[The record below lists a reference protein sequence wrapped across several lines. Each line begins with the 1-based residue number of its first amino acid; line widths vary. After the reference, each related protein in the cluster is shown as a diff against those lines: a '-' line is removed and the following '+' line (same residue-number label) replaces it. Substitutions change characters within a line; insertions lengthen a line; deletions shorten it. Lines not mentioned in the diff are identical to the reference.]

1 MASLTPLQGALP
13 LDLSDDARLAFTPN
27 TNLEVLT
34 RLLDNM
40 DADFGNMDTLS
51 WKVEY
56 LQVGRDDDT
65 VGLDVRIMN
74 GATVLAAADA
84 GGTWVVVDADVTN
97 TTDVTAGPTAFV
109 YVNTAASKTEWDG
122 ASVELRQN
130 WSKSKGGDGVHIEV
144 DFAEFTGTY
153 TVVAASQTVVV
164 GIAAETDSSL
174 PVAPVKPI
182 VQTVGVVV
190 ETDTASTITPYKPIV
205 QAVGVAA
212 ELDTALSITPVKPIT
227 ILVGLAAELN
237 SALSF
242 TAVKP
247 IVQAVGIV
255 EETDTAPAITPAIS
269 GGQTV
274 IISLA
279 VEVNTALVVAAV
291 KPIIQIVGISSET
304 DAALAIEPVKPI
316 VIPVGIATETSTALT
331 VTVTIV
337 RTVVVGIAV
346 EVDTAFTITPALPA
360 FIPIGIATSLDT
372 ALPITPFVLNPI
384 VVLLGIAIEVN
395 IALAV
400 IALLEEEE
408 TTTEQRGYR
417 RSYSSETGKRS
428 YTTSA
433 SHSDRYVANISRD
446 YKI

>member
-1 MASLTPLQGALP
+1 MASLTPLQGASP
-13 LDLSDDARLAFTPN
+13 LDLSDDARLAFTNN

-34 RLLDNM
+34 RLLDNV
-40 DADFGNMDTLS
+40 DTDFDNMETLL

-97 TTDVTAGPTAFV
+97 TSDITAGPTAFV
-109 YVNTAASKTEWDG
+109 YVNTSASKADWDG

-153 TVVAASQTVVV
+153 TVAAATQTVVV
-164 GIAAETDSSL
+164 GIAAETDSSF

-182 VQTVGVVV
+182 FQTVGLVSETDTAPTVAPVKPITVTVGLTV
-190 ETDTASTITPYKPIV
+190 ETDTALLITPSLAGTQTVIIGLVSESDTTPAVTPVKPIF
-205 QAVGVAA
+205 QTVGVAA
-212 ELDTALSITPVKPIT
+212 ESDTVLSVTPVKPIT
-227 ILVGLAAELN
+227 VLVGLSAELN

-247 IVQAVGIV
+247 IIQA
-255 EETDTAPAITPAIS
+255 
-269 GGQTV
+269 
-274 IISLA
+274 
-279 VEVNTALVVAAV
+279 
-291 KPIIQIVGISSET
+291 VGISSET

-331 VTVTIV
+331 ITIV
-337 RTVVVGIAV
+337 RMVVVGIAV
-346 EVDTAFTITPALPA
+346 EVDTAFTITPALPV

-372 ALPITPFVLNPI
+372 ALPITPFILNPI

-395 IALAV
+395 IALAI

-417 RSYSSETGKRS
+417 RSYSSETGERS
-428 YTTSA
+428 YTTSP
-433 SHSDRYVANISRD
+433 SPSDRYVANISRD